1 MLHESNTSYT
11 SFIPDPEERLRQLAL
26 GMAVR
31 SNDSGDELLC
41 DNFAGGGGASKG
53 IELAFGR
60 SVDIAINHDGEALV
74 MHTANHPGTA
84 HYQED
89 VFDVHPG
96 FITGQR
102 PIGLAWF
109 SPDCKHH
116 SKAKGGKPRDQKIR
130 GLAWVALKWGALQ
143 KPRCIAIENVVELQT
158 WGPLDAN
165 GKPIK
170 EEAGRTFKAFID
182 ALSHGLDPSHPDVP
196 EIYEFLGADF
206 PMEKLYAGLGYAVE
220 YRVLRA
226 SDYGV
231 PTTRTRLFIFARR
244 DGLSINWPEPTH
256 GDPKAKGFAASGLQP
271 WRTAA
276 ECIDFDL
283 PAQSIFGRARPLVTN
298 TERRVAKGLWRH
310 VLASVKPFIVGA
322 TETSDAGKHASLVEH
337 GRTVASE
344 DHRPLAQPILTPYLT
359 EHANGSNQRTMSAN
373 EPLRTIC
380 AQVKGGHFSV
390 VTPKMAPIAS
400 TNGHHAVAAPMI
412 APLRGTS
419 EGHLGGHAFD
429 MPLSTVSAQGTHH
442 ALAAAH
448 LVTIGYGERKGQEAR
463 AQDIEGPLGT
473 VVAANKHAVVAAH
486 LTKFRTGNTGQSM
499 DEPMPTVTANSFVKR
514 PGGAAPLGIVA
525 AHLTHLTHHGERS
538 GHEADRPLPTVTGAH
553 RGEQALVAAYL
564 EQANGGYYDGEGR
577 PADAPM
583 TTITSKGAQ
592 QQLVTAY
599 CVKYYSSGGQW
610 QGLEE
615 PMHTI
620 PTKARMGTV
629 NTIKVPA
636 DFLSEV
642 NAIKAKMCADLLHR
656 HLPEHFPE
664 PAEMVLVFMQG
675 QWWVLVDI
683 TLRMLTPRELARAQ
697 GFPDDYVIE
706 PMVRRFKRATPN
718 IKGGRSGKTARSH
731 KDWVLVPLSKSA
743 QVRMIGNSV
752 CPPLARALIEANF
765 ATGTRLSKAA

>member
-11 SFIPDPEERLRQLAL
+11 SFIPDPEEKLRQLAL

-31 SNDSGDELLC
+31 SSATDQELLV

-53 IELAFGR
+53 IELAFNR

-143 KPRCIAIENVVELQT
+143 KPRCIAIENVAELLT

-182 ALSHGLDPSHPDVP
+182 ALSHGLDPSHPDIP
-196 EIYEFLGADF
+196 EIYETLGADF

-226 SDYGV
+226 SDFGV

-244 DGLSINWPEPTH
+244 DGLPIKWPAPTH

-271 WRTAA
+271 WHTAA

-310 VLASVKPFIVGA
+310 VLASAKPYIVGA
-322 TETSDAGKHASLVEH
+322 GGSQ
-337 GRTVASE
+337 R
-344 DHRPLAQPILTPYLT
+344 QPEQPALTPYLT
-359 EHANGSNQRTMSAN
+359 EHANGSNQRTMSAS

-380 AQVKGGHFSV
+380 AQVKGGHFSI
-390 VTPKMAPIAS
+390 VT
-400 TNGHHAVAAPMI
+400 PMI

-419 EGHLGGHAFD
+419 EGHFGGHPFD
-429 MPLSTVSAQGTHH
+429 APLSTVSAGGTHH
-442 ALAAAH
+442 ALASAH

-463 AQDIEGPLGT
+463 AQDIEEPLGT
-473 VVAANKHAVVAAH
+473 VVATNKHALVAAH
-486 LTKFRTGNTGQSM
+486 LTKFRTGNTGQGM
-499 DEPMPTVTANSFVKR
+499 DEPMPTVTANSFIKR

-538 GHEADRPLPTVTGAH
+538 GHAADKPLPTVTGAN

-564 EQANGGYYDGEGR
+564 EQANGGFYNGEGR

-583 TTITSKGAQ
+583 TTITSTGAQ

-610 QGLEE
+610 QGLDD

-620 PTKARMGTV
+620 PTKARMGLV

-636 DFLSEV
+636 DFLSSEQ
-642 NAIKAKMCADLLHR
+642 AKKAKMCADLLHK
-656 HLPEHFPE
+656 HLPEHFAE
-664 PAEMVLVFMQG
+664 PAEMVLIFLQG

-706 PMVRRFKRATPN
+706 PMVRRYTRAKRHAKP
-718 IKGGRSGKTARSH
+718 GRSGKKNRSH
-731 KDWVLVPLSKSA
+731 KEWVLVPLSKSA

-765 ATGTRLSKAA
+765 TMTERLSMAA